1 METNSEYDVQIKILR
16 RNDWAGAV
24 MVLDAS
30 NLSGVVYELKNVM
43 DKICSEAFENH
54 KGIGWKNHHPIAL
67 MYAEKINQLTGNC
80 SLGIWSDAYRYV
92 QHMAEVAPQLEMPE
106 GYDICEAEPWS
117 I

>member
-67 MYAEKINQLTGNC
+67 MYAEKINQLTSNGLLDN
-80 SLGIWSDAYRYV
+80 WSDAYRYV
-92 QHMAEVAPQLEMPE
+92 QHMVEVAPLAEMPE
-106 GYDICEAEPWS
+106 GYEEYEAEPWS